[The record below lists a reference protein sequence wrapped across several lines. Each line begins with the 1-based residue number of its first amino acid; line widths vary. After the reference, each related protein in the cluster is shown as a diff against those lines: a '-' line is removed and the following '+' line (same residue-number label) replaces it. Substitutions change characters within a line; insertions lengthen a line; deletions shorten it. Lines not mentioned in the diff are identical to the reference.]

1 MCAQKITD
9 GRGPAREGSPWKGM
23 SAVIAKEMS
32 DHLTSARMRILEI
45 LIALTAGG
53 TVYVATQNIRQTIGQ
68 DRFLFL
74 RLFTNAQDPLPAFLG
89 FLGFMVPLVA
99 IALAFDAVNGEF
111 NNRTMSRTLAQ
122 PIYRDGLLMGKFLAG
137 FFTLALVLTT
147 IWLLIFG
154 IGLLR
159 LGVPPSTEE
168 VARSLFFLLTTIFYG
183 GVWLALA
190 LLFSTTFKQA
200 ATAALASIAVWL
212 FFMVFWDIIAGLL
225 AGLFQ
230 PVRTGLLSEVIAQR
244 KLQLVLSNLSP
255 NTLFANATVGLLDPT
270 TRSLGIVLPTQMQGA
285 VMGTPLPLR
294 QSLLLIWPHLTGL
307 IAGTILLFAI
317 GYILF
322 QRQEIRV

>member
-1 MCAQKITD
+1 MSEQRTNRQRD
-9 GRGPAREGSPWKGM
+9 SRREGSPWKGM
-23 SAVIAKEMS
+23 GAVIAKEMS

-53 TVYVATQNIRQTIGQ
+53 TVYVATQNIRQTISQ

-74 RLFTNAQDPLPAFLG
+74 RLFTNSRDPLPAFLG
-89 FLGFMVPLVA
+89 FLGFLVPLVA
-99 IALAFDAVNGEF
+99 IALAFDAINGEF

-147 IWLLIFG
+147 IWLLIYG

-168 VARSLFFLLTTIFYG
+168 VVRSLFFLLTTIFYG
-183 GVWLALA
+183 GVWLAIA
-190 LLFSTTFKQA
+190 MVFSIIFKQS

-212 FFMVFWDIIAGLL
+212 FFMIFWDIITGLL
-225 AGLFQ
+225 AAVFRPIQ
-230 PVRTGLLSEVIAQR
+230 TGLLSEVVAQR
-244 KLQLVLSNLSP
+244 QLQLVLSNLSP

-270 TRSLGIVLPTQMQGA
+270 TRSLGLVLPTQMQGA

-307 IAGTILLFAI
+307 IAGTILLFAV
-317 GYILF
+317 GYVLF

>member
-1 MCAQKITD
+1 MSERKQVERKAA
-9 GRGPAREGSPWKGM
+9 AREGSPWKGM
-23 SAVIAKEMS
+23 GAVIAKEMA
-32 DHLTSARMRILEI
+32 DHMTSARMRILEF

-74 RLFTNAQDPLPAFLG
+74 RLFTNSQDPLPAFLG
-89 FLGFMVPLVA
+89 FLGFLVPLVA

-111 NNRTMSRTLAQ
+111 NNRTMSRTLSQ
-122 PIYRDGLLMGKFLAG
+122 PIYRDGLLVGKFLAG

-168 VARSLFFLLTTIFYG
+168 VARSLFFLLTSIFYG
-183 GVWLALA
+183 GVWLAVA
-190 LLFSTTFKQA
+190 LVFSILFKQS

-212 FFMVFWDIIAGLL
+212 FFMVFWDIITGLL
-225 AGLFQ
+225 AGIFRPIQ
-230 PVRTGLLSEVIAQR
+230 AGLIREVIAQR
-244 KLQLVLSNLSP
+244 QLQLVLSNLSP

-270 TRSLGIVLPTQMQGA
+270 TRSLGLVLPTQLQGA

-307 IAGTILLFAI
+307 IAGTILLFAV
-317 GYILF
+317 GYVLF